1 MLKKSS
7 LAVAAA
13 LALSLAGGAQAAV
26 TNLGAATPG
35 SPLAFGG
42 FAPVGLFNDV
52 FTFTLPANGGSGY
65 SVTNFELLP
74 GLFNV
79 ALSTMSLFSNPDG
92 ILFNGDDTF
101 LASSTAPGGSALA
114 LTWGAS
120 GAGAY
125 YLNVTGISNG
135 TMGGIYNGAI
145 SVSPVP
151 EPATVLTLLAGLG
164 VVGFIAMRRRNDES

>member
-13 LALSLAGGAQAAV
+13 LALVFAGGAQAAT

-35 SPLAFGG
+35 APLAFGG
-42 FAPVGLFNDV
+42 FAPVGPFTDI
-52 FTFTLPANGGSGY
+52 FTFSLPANGGSGY

-79 ALSTMSLFSNPDG
+79 ALTTMSLFSNPDG
-92 ILFNGDDTF
+92 ILFNADDTF
-101 LASSTAPGGSALA
+101 LASSAAPGGNALA

-120 GAGAY
+120 GAGDY

-135 TMGGIYNGAI
+135 TQGGIYNGAI
-145 SVSPVP
+145 SVSVVP

-164 VVGFIAMRRRNDES
+164 VIGFVALRRRNDES

>member
-13 LALSLAGGAQAAV
+13 LSLAFAGGAQAA
-26 TNLGAATPG
+26 TINLGAAAPG
-35 SPLAFGG
+35 APLSFSG

-79 ALSTMSLFSNPDG
+79 ALATMSLFSNPDG
-92 ILFNGDDTF
+92 VLFNADDTF
-101 LASSTAPGGSALA
+101 LASSAGPGGNALA

-120 GAGAY
+120 GAGPY

-135 TMGGIYNGAI
+135 SMGGIYSGAI